1 MTGGDFWSRRK
12 AQVEAEQLREAAQIE
27 AERAAKTEAAQAER
41 SDEDLLQEAGLPD
54 PDQLSDPQQVQ
65 EFLRSNLPQRLK
77 TRALRRLWRLNPI
90 LANVDGLVDYGEDY
104 TDAATVVEGLQT
116 VYQVGK
122 GMLARFEE
130 LTETDMDTEES
141 AAQEA
146 PDETI
151 LAAAEPQHAAP
162 DQSELAQDDQTQL
175 PPDPQGGPDE
185 IAALPRARR
194 MRFSYT
200 APSTQISKETH
211 L

>member
-1 MTGGDFWSRRK
+1 MKGGDFWSRRK

-27 AERAAKTEAAQAER
+27 AERASKTEAAQAER

-130 LTETDMDTEES
+130 LTENDMGAEEP

-146 PDETI
+146 REETTP
-151 LAAAEPQHAAP
+151 AAESQHAAP
-162 DQSELAQDDQTQL
+162 DQSELVQDDQTQL
-175 PPDPQGGPDE
+175 PPDPQGDPDE

-200 APSTQISKETH
+200 APSTQIPKETH